1 MSDMKL
7 TNEKMQTFTGHEK
20 IGFLKASEKL
30 MEFGEKQNI
39 ANEALA
45 FNVNDLIKRVCAL
58 EDKQLKNEE
67 IMRKMATELA
77 SLKKELDRVRLSDK
91 LNTSAIAR
99 LNNAVNSADVNN
111 DENSED

>member
-1 MSDMKL
+1 MSEMKL

-20 IGFLKASEKL
+20 IGLFKTGEKL
-30 MEFGEKQNI
+30 TEFGEKQNI

-45 FNVNDLIKRVCAL
+45 LNVNDLIKRVCAL

-99 LNNAVNSADVNN
+99 LNNVVNPADVNN
-111 DENSED
+111 DENNED

>member
-20 IGFLKASEKL
+20 IGLFKAGEKL
-30 MEFGEKQNI
+30 TDFGEKQNI

-58 EDKQLKNEE
+58 EEKQLKNEE

-99 LNNAVNSADVNN
+99 LNNAVNPADVNN
-111 DENSED
+111 DENNED

>member
-20 IGFLKASEKL
+20 IGLFKAGEKL
-30 MEFGEKQNI
+30 TDFGEKQNS

-45 FNVNDLIKRVCAL
+45 FNVNDLIKRMCAL
-58 EDKQLKNEE
+58 EEKQLKNEE

-99 LNNAVNSADVNN
+99 LNNAVNPADVNN
-111 DENSED
+111 DENNED